1 MKQRIK
7 ITISDQSHLPFVDIF
22 FPFFDS
28 IRVNQDQLDFTVIV
42 KVNDCLNRRY
52 I

>member
-1 MKQRIK
+1 MAPIYLLL
-7 ITISDQSHLPFVDIF
+7 TFF